1 MAREPRRGK
10 PRRKKITFA
19 EKIFHE
25 EDSSHRARD
34 SSRNQQIDIARPR
47 GGARKNSVKS
57 WKFRQVTFHIP
68 DFYNSAPHMTY
79 QLCILLH
86 VFLASKL
93 G

>member
-34 SSRNQQIDIARPR
+34 SSRNQQIDITPPR
-47 GGARKNSVKS
+47 VGARKNSVKS
-57 WKFRQVTFHIP
+57 LKFRQVAFYIPEVCRKAYHI
-68 DFYNSAPHMTY
+68 
-79 QLCILLH
+79 
-86 VFLASKL
+86 K
-93 G
+93 